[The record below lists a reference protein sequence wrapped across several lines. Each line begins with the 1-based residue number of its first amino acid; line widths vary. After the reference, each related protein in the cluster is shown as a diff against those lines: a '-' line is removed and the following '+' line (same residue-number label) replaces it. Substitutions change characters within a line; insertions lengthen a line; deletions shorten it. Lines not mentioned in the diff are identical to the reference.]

1 MSALKSMKIRDTKFY
16 HQTLRFLL
24 DTIWQPCY
32 NSTYPWHLHLAVWQG
47 PPNAV
52 VVYPL
57 SPSELL
63 LSEVLRADTDEG
75 AGIGHFRL
83 DATAFVKA
91 NVCHHLLVL
100 HHLSHHVQ
108 LGGWVRLVS
117 GVSHNY
123 ITMMPCI
130 RVFSMLIKLDI

>member
-1 MSALKSMKIRDTKFY
+1 MSALKSMKIKDTEFY
-16 HQTLRFLL
+16 HQTLGFLL
-24 DTIWQPCY
+24 ETIWQPRY

-57 SPSELL
+57 SPSVLL
-63 LSEVLRADTDEG
+63 LSNVLWADTDEG
-75 AGIGHFRL
+75 AGIRHFRL

-91 NVCHHLLVL
+91 HVCHHLLVL

-108 LGGWVRLVS
+108 LGGRVRIVR

-123 ITMMPCI
+123 ITVMPCR